1 MESLGE
7 SDADQLV
14 EITSQGGPAR
24 VLVVAQAEQVDVPSH
39 EYFQTRK
46 TGEFKEQCVISPIY
60 SNSNPFKLLG
70 SFYPFTF

>member
-1 MESLGE
+1 MESLRE
-7 SDADQLV
+7 SNADQLV
-14 EITSQGGPAR
+14 QVAGQRAPAR

-39 EYFQTRK
+39 EHFQTRQ
-46 TGEFKEQCVISPIY
+46 TAEFKEQCVISPIY